1 VIAEDLAALR
11 QELTTSAG
19 RAFAAAAGDVLAA
32 WPVLLG
38 CAAGALL
45 LACVYALLA
54 LYAPG
59 LAYAVVS
66 LLGTIG
72 LAATAAVFWARGDE
86 RLASADA
93 AVAELDALR
102 ISAEHE
108 RNAGITLTVVAV
120 LHAMFSVTFFFLIR
134 PSLALFEPASRV
146 LRMATL
152 WPLAPSLSLLLL
164 AGFLVFW
171 FSGLALVASSSE
183 IEVGEDGWGPLA
195 YNSSTKDAI
204 VLFALGGLWVLSLI
218 AHVGQLA
225 AASQIGPAYWRPAEI
240 EASKN
245 GPALRQPAWL
255 LLTVPA
261 KSLGSAVLGCTICP
275 FTNWIVFWLRLFGIE
290 SILPIDETAY
300 IAVAT
305 FGASFIEGCRAAR
318 LAAARLLPHVAAMQG
333 RCGAVLFSAKLSVA
347 LLCAGVAALVLH
359 FDPAFAPGN
368 SSDGRS
374 ISSLPLPV
382 FFVFGLAYL
391 IGAAIIAPIELAIA
405 AAVHSWVLDYD
416 QNVEAYGLTADDTFM
431 MAAEAKGLN
440 EHLRDIHGFML
451 DEFDAAEDRREAR
464 AEAQTNAAK
473 SRVQIRSAHGA
484 RRPKTSGA
492 VATSLNSQTSNGR
505 RPGGGRARATL
516 DQSGE
521 ESDGEGDYQTSL
533 SPPTDEQPVAR
544 RRRPGTVVPGHD

>member
-1 VIAEDLAALR
+1 
-11 QELTTSAG
+11 
-19 RAFAAAAGDVLAA
+19 
-32 WPVLLG
+32 
-38 CAAGALL
+38 
-45 LACVYALLA
+45 
-54 LYAPG
+54 
-59 LAYAVVS
+59 
-66 LLGTIG
+66 
-72 LAATAAVFWARGDE
+72 
-86 RLASADA
+86 
-93 AVAELDALR
+93 
-102 ISAEHE
+102 
-108 RNAGITLTVVAV
+108 
-120 LHAMFSVTFFFLIR
+120 M
-134 PSLALFEPASRV
+134 
-146 LRMATL
+146 
-152 WPLAPSLSLLLL
+152 
-164 AGFLVFW
+164 
-171 FSGLALVASSSE
+171 
-183 IEVGEDGWGPLA
+183 
-195 YNSSTKDAI
+195 
-204 VLFALGGLWVLSLI
+204 LSLI

-290 SILPIDETAY
+290 SVRSPIPRPVKAPPGSLTLCADVFSGYANSAHCVAQILPIDETAY

-431 MAAEAKGLN
+431 MAAEVGLVAAPWQWKRERCTRLTLLPPRSFRQAKGLN